1 MNVSLYPAE
10 FVFPGHPDKLCDAIA
25 DALVQAAYTLEKR
38 ALVGVEV
45 ACHRNKVFI
54 TGRIGC
60 RDANT
65 IDVDALV
72 RNVYRSAG
80 YGPDWYRVLQ
90 IARGAAHAGLSW
102 ALLYRELLL
111 APQQIQGRYFQPH
124 ARPRHRHWH

>member
-25 DALVQAAYTLEKR
+25 DALVQAANTLEKR

-65 IDVDALV
+65 IDVEVWFATSTDQQVMAPTGIQAQNNLKYMQNCVWV
-72 RNVYRSAG
+72 RLRMVRTNSENSRMTK
-80 YGPDWYRVLQ
+80 PFVLDT
-90 IARGAAHAGLSW
+90 
-102 ALLYRELLL
+102 
-111 APQQIQGRYFQPH
+111 PTT
-124 ARPRHRHWH
+124 